1 MLKVKTTVQGNNKEE
16 RTLLHH
22 LHCVCVYVLGAL
34 FTTATLEPV
43 YQKLN
48 PSKDCLVV
56 VGEMCVHVCV
66 CVRSFRRWVWCW
78 ADADVLTAI
87 LLPVCLPHISC
98 AFPRVCICIS
108 LCQWKRAQEHS
119 LSVCESVCGCAA
131 GLSNGL
137 AVKCVW
143 PSIYHWDHLVQAPQ
157 QHITSS
163 SSFFTPFSFHFSH
176 FFLFLIF
183 SLCRCVSYSHFD
195 SLLHYLICSGLSS
208 SPMTILPFCSEFFF
222 FTSALADS
230 SNTKIWVTI
239 NWKQER
245 RRSSWRQEV
254 SGLGRGAPE
263 MLRCTNEELERRRE
277 RNSGGRNADGWKD
290 KSVWQRKRKRNNK
303 VLRHQSVFSTTVTC
317 YLHADLIRFMN
328 HNCLCTVL
336 TI

>member
-1 MLKVKTTVQGNNKEE
+1 MLSRCWCFDSHPAPSLSASHQLCVSTSVHLYKFMSVKTCTRALPECVWVCVWLCSRVKQWSGCQVCL
-16 RTLLHH
+16 TFYLPLGSLSAGSTAAHYIFLQLLH
-22 LHCVCVYVLGAL
+22 
-34 FTTATLEPV
+34 
-43 YQKLN
+43 
-48 PSKDCLVV
+48 
-56 VGEMCVHVCV
+56 
-66 CVRSFRRWVWCW
+66 
-78 ADADVLTAI
+78 
-87 LLPVCLPHISC
+87 
-98 AFPRVCICIS
+98 
-108 LCQWKRAQEHS
+108 
-119 LSVCESVCGCAA
+119 
-131 GLSNGL
+131 
-137 AVKCVW
+137 
-143 PSIYHWDHLVQAPQ
+143 
-157 QHITSS
+157 
-163 SSFFTPFSFHFSH
+163 SFFFSFFS
-176 FFLFLIF
+176 FFSFLIF